1 MVNNRQR
8 FAAIR
13 LVGLGT
19 VTEQL
24 GLSGVHTHT
33 HTHIARVTALRTA
46 VREIVTQCISM
57 VAFTHALR
65 CARKNA
71 SLGLVLVE

>member
-8 FAAIR
+8 FAATR

-33 HTHIARVTALRTA
+33 LRALLRY
-46 VREIVTQCISM
+46 
-57 VAFTHALR
+57 ALLCER
-65 CARKNA
+65 
-71 SLGLVLVE
+71 

>member
-33 HTHIARVTALRTA
+33 HCAHYCAAHCCARDSNSMHFDGGIHTCTALR
-46 VREIVTQCISM
+46 S
-57 VAFTHALR
+57 
-65 CARKNA
+65 
-71 SLGLVLVE
+71 